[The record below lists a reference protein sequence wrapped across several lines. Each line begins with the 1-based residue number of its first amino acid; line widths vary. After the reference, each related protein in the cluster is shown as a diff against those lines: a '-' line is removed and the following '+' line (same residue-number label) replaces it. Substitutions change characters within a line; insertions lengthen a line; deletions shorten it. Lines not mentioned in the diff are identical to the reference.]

1 LKTVSTV
8 GLGQESDLVACGFFL
23 LLLLT
28 LPVHETFGDEGSCAS
43 SKHPLLAFVLAS
55 FGTSDT
61 IRPDKPL
68 SVLDMRGLVGGLWN
82 VTGDA
87 ACGRQAKTLNF
98 DFLRFP
104 IKKEIAS

>member
-1 LKTVSTV
+1 
-8 GLGQESDLVACGFFL
+8 
-23 LLLLT
+23 
-28 LPVHETFGDEGSCAS
+28 
-43 SKHPLLAFVLAS
+43 
-55 FGTSDT
+55 
-61 IRPDKPL
+61 
-68 SVLDMRGLVGGLWN
+68 MRGLVGGLWN